1 MVCRPQLAGFIPGRR
16 RDDNRDRALALDH
29 RRHQRIEN
37 GGAQLS
43 CSQHQYLFLMIKI
56 ISFHFD
62 SLLS

>member
-1 MVCRPQLAGFIPGRR
+1 MVCRPQLASFIPGRR
-16 RDDNRDRALALDH
+16 RDDNRDRALTLDH